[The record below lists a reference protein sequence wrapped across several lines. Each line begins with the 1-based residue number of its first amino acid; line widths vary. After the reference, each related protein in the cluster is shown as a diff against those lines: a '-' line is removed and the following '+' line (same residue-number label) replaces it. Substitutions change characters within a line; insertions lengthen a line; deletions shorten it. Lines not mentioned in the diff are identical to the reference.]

1 MTIRKRHDR
10 ITFVAERCGEHKRGS
25 NRQKR
30 MTEKRIS
37 KKIKKVVDK
46 RKEMW

>member
-1 MTIRKRHDR
+1 M
-10 ITFVAERCGEHKRGS
+10 TFVAERCGEHNRGS
-25 NRQKR
+25 NRQKC
-30 MTEKRIS
+30 MAEKNL